1 MSKKSRFRGTL
12 DNWRGKRVETLLK
25 VERQHVYHIYWSLR
39 MQLRPEKSL
48 WPISKILGLFVNP
61 LTADDKC
68 FLVNRGN
75 LLQHFQMQLYQTR
88 KIFSEF
94 FFSFSKFRFN
104 FEHFQKKDEPHSLCI
119 LQLRGSK
126 KRG

>member
-1 MSKKSRFRGTL
+1 MRFMLKKSLSVICKT
-12 DNWRGKRVETLLK
+12 
-25 VERQHVYHIYWSLR
+25 
-39 MQLRPEKSL
+39 
-48 WPISKILGLFVNP
+48 LGLFVNP
-61 LTADDKC
+61 LTADDKSS
-68 FLVNRGN
+68 LLNSGN
-75 LLQHFQMQLYQTR
+75 LLQHFQMQLSQTR

-104 FEHFQKKDEPHSLCI
+104 FEHFQNKDEPHSLCI